1 MASIRVFCVCDKV
14 NAHIHTAPSQ
24 ILPSEIPF
32 DRIKIGPAF
41 PNAGGLFLEFPT
53 FDLAVRIT
61 AALEKSPNCPKI
73 IMIPT
78 VYVSRVEGGGGR
90 GGVELE
96 GETIE
101 SYMYVDRWRG
111 RQEKGRV
118 AEGVEGMR

>member
-14 NAHIHTAPSQ
+14 HAHMHTAPSQ

-78 VYVSRVEGGGGR
+78 VFVSRVEGGRGEGGR
-90 GGVELE
+90 GGGE
-96 GETIE
+96 GGRGGGGEAIE
-101 SYMYVDRWRG
+101 PYSLC
-111 RQEKGRV
+111 E
-118 AEGVEGMR
+118 